1 MDMPLFNDILIIF
14 GLGIVVIFVCLL
26 ARIPVIV
33 GLLLTGAMAGPHG
46 LGLIS
51 QVHEVER
58 LAEIGVVS
66 LLFTIGM
73 GLSFENIL
81 QMGKAALLGGSTQVL
96 LTCLLGFAAAKA
108 AGIGT
113 GESIFVGFLLAHSS
127 TTILLKVFQERAEL
141 HSPHCRTSLA
151 VSLFQDIGSVPM
163 MLAIPLLLGSQNQVG
178 GSTLM
183 IFIKGIAVVL
193 ASIFAAKY
201 VIPQLLYQ
209 IARTRS
215 RELFM
220 LSLIVICFG
229 IAWITSS
236 IGLSLALGAFLA
248 GLIISDSPYT
258 QQALGDIMPF
268 RDVFTSFFFVS
279 VGMLLNFGFIFKY
292 PILIIGITIA
302 VLISKAMIGGFA
314 TFLLGYP
321 RRTILLT
328 GFALCSVGEFSFVL
342 SQAGQESG
350 LLHENVYQTFLAVS
364 VLTMAATPFII
375 NAAPKLAAAIAG
387 IPLPIKHRPAAP
399 TAPQS
404 LQETLQDHLIII
416 GYGVNGKNLSR
427 AARSAGIPYV
437 ILEMNPVTVRTESK
451 KGEPIYYGDATQRAV
466 LEYIGI
472 KTARVMVVAIS
483 DPIATRSITAVA
495 NRINS
500 GLYIIAR
507 TRFLQEMQPLYKL
520 GADEVVPEDFET
532 SVEIF
537 TRVLRKYLI
546 PRDQVEKFVG
556 EVRSDNYEMFRSLS
570 RTGPT
575 ISDLKL
581 TLPNV
586 EISSLRVAQG
596 APIAGKSLRQID
608 LRRKYSVTLLAIR
621 RNSEILTNPD
631 ADAELKENDQ
641 LILLGRPEK
650 LAALLDLIESPDTT
664 NENNPG
670 HFFG

>member
-1 MDMPLFNDILIIF
+1 MDMPLFNDILTIF
-14 GLGIVVIFVCLL
+14 GLGIVVIFICLL
-26 ARIPVIV
+26 IRIPVIV
-33 GLLLTGAMAGPHG
+33 GLLLTGAVAGPHG

-51 QVHEVER
+51 QVDEVER

-73 GLSFENIL
+73 GLSFENVL
-81 QMGKAALLGGSTQVL
+81 QMGRAALLGGSTQVV
-96 LTCLLGFAAAKA
+96 LTFLLGFTAAKF

-113 GESIFVGFLLAHSS
+113 GESIFLGFLLTHSS

-163 MLAIPLLLGSQNQVG
+163 MLAIPLLIGSQNQMG

-183 IFIKGIAVVL
+183 IFAKGIAVVL
-193 ASIFAAKY
+193 LSIFAAKY
-201 VIPQLLYQ
+201 VVPQLLYQ

-229 IAWITSS
+229 IAWLTSS

-248 GLIISDSPYT
+248 GLIVSESPYT

-279 VGMLLNFGFIFKY
+279 VGMLLNFGFILHN
-292 PILIIGITIA
+292 PILILGITLA
-302 VLISKAMIGGFA
+302 VLLGKTIIGGFA
-314 TFLLGYP
+314 TYLLGYP

-328 GFALCSVGEFSFVL
+328 GFALASVGEFSFVL

-350 LLHENVYQTFLAVS
+350 LLHGNIYQIFLAVS
-364 VLTMAATPFII
+364 VLTMTATPFII
-375 NAAPKLAAAIAG
+375 NGAPKIATLFAA
-387 IPLPIKHRPAAP
+387 IPLPFTHRPSAPAAP
-399 TAPQS
+399 QD
-404 LQETLQDHLIII
+404 LQNNLMDHIII
-416 GYGVNGKNLSR
+416 VGYGVNGRNLSR

-437 ILEMNPVTVRTESK
+437 ILEMNPVTVRVESK

-466 LEYIGI
+466 LEHIGI

-483 DPIATRSITAVA
+483 DPIATRSITTVA
-495 NRINS
+495 IRINP

-546 PRDQVEKFVG
+546 PHDEIEKFVS

-570 RTGPT
+570 RTGST
-575 ISDLKL
+575 ISEIKL

-586 EISSLRVAQG
+586 EISSLRVAPG
-596 APIAGKSLRQID
+596 APITGKTLNQID

-621 RNSEILTNPD
+621 RNGEVIANPD
-631 ADAELKENDQ
+631 ANTQFHDNDQ

-650 LAALLDLIESPDTT
+650 LIAMLELIEPSD
-664 NENNPG
+664 G
-670 HFFG
+670 HAD

>member
-1 MDMPLFNDILIIF
+1 MFNDVLIIF
-14 GLGIVVIFVCLL
+14 GLGIVVIFICLL
-26 ARIPVIV
+26 VRIPVIV

-51 QVHEVER
+51 QVHEVEN

-73 GLSFENIL
+73 GLSFENML
-81 QMGKAALLGGSTQVL
+81 QMGKAALLGGSIQVL
-96 LTCLLGFAAAKA
+96 LSCLLGFAAAKF
-108 AGIGT
+108 AGVGT
-113 GESIFVGFLLAHSS
+113 GEAIFLGFLLAHSS

-151 VSLFQDIGSVPM
+151 VNLFQDIVSIPM
-163 MLAIPLLLGSQNQVG
+163 MLAIPLLAGSHDNAG

-183 IFIKGIAVVL
+183 IFVKGIAVVAL
-193 ASIFAAKY
+193 SILAAKY
-201 VIPQLLYQ
+201 VVPQLLYQ

-229 IAWITSS
+229 IAWLTSS

-248 GLIISDSPYT
+248 GLIVSESPYT
-258 QQALGDIMPF
+258 QQALGDVMPF

-292 PILIIGITIA
+292 PMLIIGITIA
-302 VLISKAMIGGFA
+302 VLFSKTIIGGFA

-328 GFALCSVGEFSFVL
+328 GLALCSVGEFSFVL
-342 SQAGQESG
+342 SQAGMAGG
-350 LLHENVYQTFLAVS
+350 LLQENVYQTFLAVS
-364 VLTMAATPFII
+364 VLTMIATPFII
-375 NAAPKLAAAIAG
+375 NAGPRLASALAG
-387 IPLPIKHRPAAP
+387 VPLPIKHRTTAP
-399 TAPQS
+399 TPPKD
-404 LQETLQDHLIII
+404 LQETLHDHLIIV
-416 GYGVNGKNLSR
+416 GFGVNGRNLSR
-427 AARSAGIPYV
+427 AAKSAGIPYV
-437 ILEMNPVTVRTESK
+437 ILEMNPVTVRVESK

-546 PRDQVEKFVG
+546 PRNQIEKFVG
-556 EVRSDNYEMFRSLS
+556 EVRADNYEMFRSLS

-586 EISSLRVAQG
+586 EISSLRVAPNALIIGQT
-596 APIAGKSLRQID
+596 LRQID
-608 LRRKYSVTLLAIR
+608 LRRKYSVMLLAIR
-621 RNSEILTNPD
+621 RNGEILTNPD
-631 ADAELKENDQ
+631 ADTEFKENDQ

-650 LAALLDLIESPDTT
+650 LAALLEFIETPQNTPDK
-664 NENNPG
+664 
-670 HFFG
+670 

>member
-1 MDMPLFNDILIIF
+1 MPLFNDILIIF

-33 GLLLTGAMAGPHG
+33 GLLLTGAVAGPHG

-113 GESIFVGFLLAHSS
+113 GESIFIGFLLTHSS

-163 MLAIPLLLGSQNQVG
+163 MLAIPLLLGSQNQAG

-183 IFIKGIAVVL
+183 IFAKGIAVVL
-193 ASIFAAKY
+193 FSIFAAKY
-201 VIPQLLYQ
+201 VVPQLLYQ

-229 IAWITSS
+229 IAWLTSS

-248 GLIISDSPYT
+248 GLIVSESPYT

-292 PILIIGITIA
+292 PLLILGITLA
-302 VLISKAMIGGFA
+302 VLISKAIIGGFA

-375 NAAPKLAAAIAG
+375 NAAPRLAAAIAG
-387 IPLPIKHRPAAP
+387 IP
-399 TAPQS
+399 
-404 LQETLQDHLIII
+404 
-416 GYGVNGKNLSR
+416 
-427 AARSAGIPYV
+427 
-437 ILEMNPVTVRTESK
+437 
-451 KGEPIYYGDATQRAV
+451 
-466 LEYIGI
+466 
-472 KTARVMVVAIS
+472 
-483 DPIATRSITAVA
+483 
-495 NRINS
+495 
-500 GLYIIAR
+500 
-507 TRFLQEMQPLYKL
+507 PL
-520 GADEVVPEDFET
+520 
-532 SVEIF
+532 
-537 TRVLRKYLI
+537 
-546 PRDQVEKFVG
+546 
-556 EVRSDNYEMFRSLS
+556 
-570 RTGPT
+570 
-575 ISDLKL
+575 
-581 TLPNV
+581 
-586 EISSLRVAQG
+586 
-596 APIAGKSLRQID
+596 
-608 LRRKYSVTLLAIR
+608 
-621 RNSEILTNPD
+621 
-631 ADAELKENDQ
+631 
-641 LILLGRPEK
+641 
-650 LAALLDLIESPDTT
+650 
-664 NENNPG
+664 
-670 HFFG
+670 